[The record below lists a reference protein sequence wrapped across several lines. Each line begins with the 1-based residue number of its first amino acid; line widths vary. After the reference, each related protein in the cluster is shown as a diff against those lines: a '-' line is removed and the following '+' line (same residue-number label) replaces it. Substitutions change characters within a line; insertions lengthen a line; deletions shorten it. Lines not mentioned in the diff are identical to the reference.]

1 MTHITRYGRRLR
13 MTLIGGMSAA
23 CFVCLF
29 AIPFAEKKLLKNEVG
44 YYSVVFNGQEIGSA
58 NTRQE
63 AEQALAD
70 ARLKFSQSY
79 DSVVYMD
86 NSIEIVEESKLVS
99 KRMSQE
105 DLESAIYSSLFAC
118 VTDKENATAYTVRI
132 DDFTVTLA
140 TKDDVVELMEMVT
153 SKYDSKNEFQVKLS
167 SGDSSY
173 GAYSVD
179 IVQSEIKNTDTDI
192 VAAALNGESVA
203 AAQDNTVQEDGITG
217 IGFEQDVVVN
227 ETLAAGADIVSVQD
241 AYDAITKEKEEK
253 TVYVVE
259 AGDCLSTIAGKCD
272 ISLSDLY
279 ALNEGVTEDT
289 IIVPG
294 DELVVTV
301 PKSEISVVVT
311 QRMTYEE
318 DYNADVQYVDDDS
331 AYRGTNTVISEGTTG
346 HHKVTA
352 DVTFVNGVKT
362 DEVYVNEEI
371 IVESQPKVIAVG
383 TLTPPT
389 YLRPISG
396 GSVSSEY
403 GYRWGTLHSGV
414 DWQVSVG
421 TPVKAAAAGTV
432 IRAGWY
438 STYGYCVDIRHSDG
452 SMTRYAHLN
461 SVAVSNGQYVNQGE
475 LIAYSGNTGYSTG
488 PHLHFEIWI
497 GGTTVNPLYYVN
509 KN

>member
-1 MTHITRYGRRLR
+1 MTHLTRYGRRLK
-13 MTLIGGMSAA
+13 MTLIAGMSAA
-23 CFVCLF
+23 CFACIF
-29 AIPFAEKKLLKNEVG
+29 AIPFAENKFNNKVG
-44 YYSVVFNGQEIGSA
+44 YYSIVFNGEEIGSA
-58 NTRQE
+58 NSRQE
-63 AEQALAD
+63 AEQAMAA
-70 ARLKFSQSY
+70 ARLKFSKEY

-86 NSIEIVEESKLVS
+86 NNIDIVEEHKLVAS
-99 KRMSQE
+99 RMSQDE
-105 DLESAIYSSLFAC
+105 LETAIYSSLFNC
-118 VTDKENATAYTVRI
+118 VTDKY
-132 DDFTVTLA
+132 D
-140 TKDDVVELMEMVT
+140 TK
-153 SKYDSKNEFQVKLS
+153 KEFQVKLS
-167 SGDSSY
+167 SGDGSY

-179 IVQSEIKNTDTDI
+179 VVQSELKNTDTDI
-192 VAAALNGESVA
+192 VAAALNGQMASVA
-203 AAQDNTVQEDGITG
+203 TDSDTAKDGITG
-217 IGFEQDVVVN
+217 ISFEQNVVVN
-227 ETLAAGADIVSVQD
+227 ETLAAGANIVSVQQ
-241 AYDAITKEKEEK
+241 AYDEITKEKEEK
-253 TVYVVE
+253 TMYVVE
-259 AGDCLSTIAGKCD
+259 EGDCLSLIAGKCD
-272 ISLSDLY
+272 IALNDLL
-279 ALNEGVTEDT
+279 ALNEGLTEESL
-289 IIVPG
+289 IIPG

-318 DYNADVQYVDDDS
+318 DYNAPVQYVDDNT

-362 DEVYVNEEI
+362 DVSYVNEEVM
-371 IVESQPKVIAVG
+371 VESQPQVVSVG

-396 GSVSSEY
+396 GSVSSEF

-414 DWQVSVG
+414 DWYVSVG
-421 TPVKAAAAGTV
+421 TPVRAAAAGTV

-461 SVAVSNGQYVNQGE
+461 SVTVSNGQYVNQSD

-497 GGTTVNPLYYVN
+497 GGTPVNPLYYVN

>member
-153 SKYDSKNEFQVKLS
+153 SKYDSQNEFQVKLS

-179 IVQSEIKNTDTDI
+179 IVQSELKNTDTDI
-192 VAAALNGESVA
+192 VAAALNRESVA
-203 AAQDNTVQEDGITG
+203 AAQDDTVQED
-217 IGFEQDVVVN
+217 
-227 ETLAAGADIVSVQD
+227 
-241 AYDAITKEKEEK
+241 
-253 TVYVVE
+253 
-259 AGDCLSTIAGKCD
+259 
-272 ISLSDLY
+272 
-279 ALNEGVTEDT
+279 
-289 IIVPG
+289 
-294 DELVVTV
+294 
-301 PKSEISVVVT
+301 
-311 QRMTYEE
+311 
-318 DYNADVQYVDDDS
+318 
-331 AYRGTNTVISEGTTG
+331 
-346 HHKVTA
+346 
-352 DVTFVNGVKT
+352 
-362 DEVYVNEEI
+362 
-371 IVESQPKVIAVG
+371 
-383 TLTPPT
+383 
-389 YLRPISG
+389 
-396 GSVSSEY
+396 
-403 GYRWGTLHSGV
+403 
-414 DWQVSVG
+414 
-421 TPVKAAAAGTV
+421 
-432 IRAGWY
+432 
-438 STYGYCVDIRHSDG
+438 
-452 SMTRYAHLN
+452 
-461 SVAVSNGQYVNQGE
+461 
-475 LIAYSGNTGYSTG
+475 
-488 PHLHFEIWI
+488 
-497 GGTTVNPLYYVN
+497 
-509 KN
+509 

>member
-29 AIPFAEKKLLKNEVG
+29 AVPFAEKKLLKNEVG

-70 ARLKFSQSY
+70 ARLRFSQSY

-86 NSIEIVEESKLVS
+86 NSIEIVEESKLVAE
-99 KRMSQE
+99 RMSQE

-140 TKDDVVELMEMVT
+140 SKDDVVELMEKVT
-153 SKYDSKNEFQVKLS
+153 SKYDADHEFQVKLS

-179 IVQSEIKNTDTDI
+179 VVQSELKNTDTDI

-203 AAQDNTVQEDGITG
+203 AAQEGTEQKDGITG
-217 IGFEQDVVVN
+217 ISFEQNVVVN
-227 ETLAAGADIVSVQD
+227 ETLAAGAQIVSVQD

-259 AGDCLSTIAGKCD
+259 EGDCLSEIAGKCD

-362 DEVYVNEEI
+362 GETYVNEEI
-371 IVESQPKVIAVG
+371 IVESQPKVVAVG

-414 DWQVSVG
+414 DWHVSVG

-461 SVAVSNGQYVNQGE
+461 SITVSNGQYVGQGD

>member
-167 SGDSSY
+167 SEDSSY